1 MKNFLIACSML
12 LVVGCSGSETL
23 TGGPPVVDNLP
34 PQALLPP
41 AAQLTLEGRPN
52 PGRMPVIAELG
63 PIPPAPVVPNGP
75 PPARAVF
82 TPLGTLSGGTSEA
95 YAISADGSTLTG
107 ASIDP
112 AGNRTAFLWTQATGM
127 QVLPN
132 TRSKPQS
139 EGHAANRDGSKI
151 GGLGILFDVLAAQTW
166 TSQGVFTLPGSV
178 PPNLPPQMVT
188 DLSLDGTVAV
198 GTAGTG
204 FLGYQGFRW
213 TQGAPSPTGLGSLGA
228 PAGQQPQ
235 SEAHGTSGDGTVITG
250 ISTNKTG
257 GVSAYRWVAGTMSA
271 LPVLDN
277 LPFSD
282 GWEVSA
288 NGSSIVGWSSNQ
300 PNLVPS
306 QATLWNGN
314 GAVSLGQLANFTF
327 HSQAYGVSSD
337 GSLVVGAAASALN
350 FHSQAAFV
358 WDQANG
364 MRRLQ
369 DLLGSAVPAG
379 WNLLVAT
386 AVSDDGQT
394 VAGFGLNPQGT
405 VEAFS
410 AQLP

>member
-1 MKNFLIACSML
+1 ML
-12 LVVGCSGSETL
+12 LAMGCSGSETL

-41 AAQLTLEGRPN
+41 AAPLTLESRPN
-52 PGRMPVIAELG
+52 LGRMPVIAELG
-63 PIPPAPVVPNGP
+63 EIPPAPLPPNAP
-75 PPARAVF
+75 PPAGATF
-82 TPLGTLSGGTSEA
+82 TPLGTLRGGDSEA

-112 AGNRTAFLWTQATGM
+112 AGNRDAFVWTRASGM
-127 QVLPN
+127 QALPN
-132 TRSKPQS
+132 SPRKPQS
-139 EGHAANRDGSKI
+139 EGHALNSNGSKV
-151 GGLGILFDVLAAQTW
+151 GGLGILFDILAAQTW
-166 TSQGVFTLPGSV
+166 TDQGVFTLPGSV
-178 PPNLPPQMVT
+178 APNLPPQVVS

-213 TQGAPSPTGLGSLGA
+213 IQGAPQPHGLGTLGA
-228 PAGQQPQ
+228 PPGQQPG
-235 SEAHGTSGDGTVITG
+235 SEGHGSSGDGSVITG
-250 ISTNKTG
+250 ISTNKAG
-257 GVSAYRWVAGTMSA
+257 GLSAYRWVAGTMSA
-271 LPVLDN
+271 LPTLGN
-277 LPFSD
+277 LAFSD

-288 NGSSIVGWSSNQ
+288 DGSSIVGWSSNQ
-300 PNLVPS
+300 PNLVPA
-306 QATLWNGN
+306 QATLWNAS
-314 GAVSLGQLANFTF
+314 GAVSLGTLAGFEF
-327 HSQAYGVSSD
+327 SSQAYGASSD
-337 GSLVVGAAASALN
+337 GSVVVGAAASGQN

-394 VAGFGLNPQGT
+394 VAGFGLNPQGA

>member
-1 MKNFLIACSML
+1 MKNFLLACSML
-12 LVVGCSGSETL
+12 LALGCSGSETL

-41 AAQLTLEGRPN
+41 AAPVTLEGRPN
-52 PGRMPVIAELG
+52 PGRMPVLSEVD
-63 PIPPAPVVPNGP
+63 PIPPAPLVPDGP

-112 AGNRTAFLWTQATGM
+112 AGNRAAFVWTRATGM
-127 QVLPN
+127 QALPN
-132 TRSKPQS
+132 LPSRPGS
-139 EGHAANRDGSKI
+139 EGHALNRDGSKT
-151 GGLGILFDVLAAQTW
+151 GGLGILFDVLSAQIW
-166 TSQGVFTLPGSV
+166 TDQGAFTLPGSV
-178 PPNLPPQMVT
+178 PPNLPPQIVS
-188 DLSLDGTVAV
+188 DLSSDGTVAV

-213 TQGAPSPTGLGSLGA
+213 TQGAPSPTGLGTLGA
-228 PAGQQPQ
+228 PAGQKPG

-250 ISTNKTG
+250 ISTTRTG
-257 GVSAYRWVAGTMSA
+257 GLSAYRWVAGTMSA

-288 NGSSIVGWSSNQ
+288 NGRSIVGWSSNQ
-300 PNLVPS
+300 PGLFPA
-306 QATLWNGN
+306 QATLWDAS
-314 GAVSLGQLANFTF
+314 GAVSLGQLANFTLN
-327 HSQAYGVSSD
+327 SQAYGVSSD
-337 GSLVVGAAASALN
+337 GSVVVGAAASSQGFN
-350 FHSQAAFV
+350 SQAAFV
-358 WDQANG
+358 WDEANG

-394 VAGFGLNPQGT
+394 VAGFGINPQGT